1 MEFPVFAQLIVS
13 QFKGFRFCLPEVD
26 YGREDIQ
33 LTVEY
38 AEIEAEGRVAV
49 TIWVGITGDRVRGF
63 LTAFEFEKYDDEDK
77 QIEKL
82 VGYIN
87 EFPDLRDSVEKL
99 LEYREE

>member
-1 MEFPVFAQLIVS
+1 MEFPVLAQIMVS

-49 TIWVGITGDRVRGF
+49 TISSDHFSDCGPS
-63 LTAFEFEKYDDEDK
+63 AFWAASFHHLASPIYC
-77 QIEKL
+77 
-82 VGYIN
+82 V
-87 EFPDLRDSVEKL
+87 
-99 LEYREE
+99 